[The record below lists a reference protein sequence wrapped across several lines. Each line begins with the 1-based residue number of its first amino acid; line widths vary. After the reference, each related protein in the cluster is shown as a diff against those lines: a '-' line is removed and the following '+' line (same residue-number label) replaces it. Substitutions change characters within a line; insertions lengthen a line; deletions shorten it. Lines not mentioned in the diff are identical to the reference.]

1 MKSANFIGLTEEAT
15 KIIISNRELQSSDFM
30 LSQNLTKLFTGWA
43 DKILTEELGL
53 LFLESKSGYVI
64 ISPQEKFSSEK
75 NTLTIDLDWMDFN
88 SVNEALA
95 ITAIQKTLRFC
106 VKYWANLGFNNNEY
120 FPPGSSKAIIFPF
133 PMNSASPYRITLE
146 RQPSEKRLSRRY
158 PGKHLLAYRFGTTG
172 GDGIREE
179 YPTTNFNKSIDLLFS
194 FDTYISK
201 KTEKIVQHQPAF
213 LATDL
218 TTERIDTS
226 SILGFTD
233 PFKKLSSKQ
242 LTFIKTVYNEPAR
255 IEGPAGSGKT
265 ICMVMK
271 MLYWLNEIT
280 YNDKKAKFLFIAPS
294 TEMINNVRYFFEV
307 LIGSIENYSKN
318 LLDLVEIK
326 TLQDVCT
333 SFLKQDIHET
343 ELLDEDTFE
352 SKNVQLLHL
361 VELVSVEKE
370 SLESCK
376 GFLSPKL
383 YQFFVKEDDFHIA
396 EMLRHEISVVIK
408 GRSDEDFDIYKDS
421 GRPSYGLPITTLNDR
436 SFVFNIYKK
445 YSNILNNLSLF
456 DVDDIAISALSK
468 LDSPIWRRRRKTEG
482 YDAIFIDEVHLFNM
496 NELSLVH
503 YLTKES
509 NLSPISYAIDL
520 SQALG
525 DIAWNDNEF
534 NNSVGIKNPT
544 EEVVLS
550 AVFRS
555 SPSIT
560 DLAFSITSHGA
571 NIFTNFDNPIS
582 ESPYVYGD
590 ELEEVI
596 PKYYLVDGQ
605 TNMYQKAFDLADSIK
620 ENLKAKKHQ
629 VAIIYFDR
637 FTYSEGISFANENKK
652 RFVEITKR
660 GDLSTVS
667 QAEKSSLYILTMADF
682 VGGLEFEAVVLV
694 GVDKGR
700 IPDVAK
706 ANSTATK
713 MFQNYI
719 AHNRLYVSVTR
730 AKKIVNI
737 IGEAIRGESEVLEHA
752 IKTSK
757 IEVIKN

>member
-1 MKSANFIGLTEEAT
+1 MKNADFIGLTEEST
-15 KIIISNRELQSSDFM
+15 RIIISNRELQSSDFL
-30 LSQNLTKLFTGWA
+30 LSQNLILLFTGLA
-43 DKILTEELGL
+43 DKNAAEEIG
-53 LFLESKSGYVI
+53 LFLVELKSGYVL
-64 ISPQEKFSSEK
+64 ISPEEKYSTEK
-75 NTLTIDLDWMDFN
+75 NTLTIDLN
-88 SVNEALA
+88 SINFSSINDSLL

-106 VKYWANLGFNNNEY
+106 VKYWANLNFNNNEY
-120 FPPGSSKAIIFPF
+120 FPPGSSKAIVFPF
-133 PMNSASPYRITLE
+133 PMNSASPYRVTLE
-146 RQPSEKRLSRRY
+146 RQPSEKRLSKRY
-158 PGKHLLAYRFGTTG
+158 SGKHLLAYRFGTSG
-172 GDGIREE
+172 GDGIKED
-179 YPTTNFNKSIDLLFS
+179 YPTTNFNKSIDLLFA
-194 FDTYISK
+194 FETYANKNKKIISY
-201 KTEKIVQHQPAF
+201 HQPSF
-213 LATDL
+213 ITTDL

-226 SILGFTD
+226 TILGYTD

-265 ICMVMK
+265 ICMVLK
-271 MLYWLNEIT
+271 ILFWLKEIT
-280 YNDKKAKFLFIAPS
+280 DKEKKVKFLFIAPS
-294 TEMINNVRYFFEV
+294 NEMVNNVRYFFEV
-307 LIGSIENYSKN
+307 LIGSVSEYNKD

-333 SFLKQDIHET
+333 HFLKQDIHET

-361 VELVSVEKE
+361 VELVTVEKE
-370 SLESCK
+370 KVESSK
-376 GFLSPKL
+376 SFISSEL
-383 YQFFVKEDDFHIA
+383 YDFFINEDDFHIA

-408 GRSDEDFDIYKDS
+408 GRSNEDFDTYKDS
-421 GRPSYGLPITTLNDR
+421 GRPSYGLPIKTINDR
-436 SFVFNIYKK
+436 SFIFDVYKK
-445 YSNILNNLSLF
+445 YSEILNNLSQF

-503 YLTKES
+503 YLTKDS
-509 NLSPISYAIDL
+509 SFSPISYAIDL

-525 DIAWNDNEF
+525 DIAWNDTEF
-534 NNSVGIKNPT
+534 NNSVGIKNET
-544 EEVVLS
+544 EEIVLS

-590 ELEEVI
+590 DLEDAT
-596 PKYYLVDGQ
+596 PKYYLVDSH
-605 TNMYQKAFDLADSIK
+605 TTIYQKAFELADEIK
-620 ENLKAKKHQ
+620 DSLKTRKHQ
-629 VAIIYFDR
+629 VAIIFFDR
-637 FTYSEGISFANENKK
+637 YTYSEGVTFANDNKK

-660 GDLSTVS
+660 GDLSTVG

-730 AKKIVNI
+730 AKKIVNV
-737 IGEAIRGESEVLEHA
+737 IGESIRGESEVLEHA
-752 IKTSK
+752 IKTNK
-757 IEVIKN
+757 IEVIKT